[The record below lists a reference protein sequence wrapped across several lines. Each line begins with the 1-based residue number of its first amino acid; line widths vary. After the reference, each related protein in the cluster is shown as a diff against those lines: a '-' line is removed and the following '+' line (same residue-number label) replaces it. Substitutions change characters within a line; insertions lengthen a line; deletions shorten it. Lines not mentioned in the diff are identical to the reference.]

1 MKLKSVF
8 LFLKIISNIIL
19 LRPFGNIIHDITQ
32 KYEEISLQELRKYEK
47 LRVKINKARL
57 DITFLKNCQTFNVT
71 PKFLIFKLPPQHN
84 GDIKFIQKHLLK
96 SAILRRN
103 KEMVKLE
110 IDLQRT
116 TQNIRSNLSALDFYI
131 LQSATRKNVLAT
143 EKHLIRKHEK
153 KLQNLTKNRVTPFK
167 SEDTIINRSSYK
179 CTKEELDI
187 LKHGLDYAI
196 PPRFVNKTDVYATF
210 EVIYRVLKK
219 DLKHEKDSG
228 EIKSQLSYLA
238 SSYVNGYKPT
248 KNTLEKHKILKKLR
262 TNKDIIITRPDK
274 GNGIVIL
281 DRKEYINMMH
291 DIIKDT
297 TKFKL
302 LNNDMTLSRESK
314 LKRFLLSLKKKGFF
328 NISDYDKIYP
338 SGSTVA
344 RAYGLPKMH
353 KLNSSN
359 DKLKLR
365 PIISSINTYNY
376 ELSSF
381 LAKLLDPCINKKYC
395 AQDTFSFV
403 RDINKVS
410 SSNKF
415 MVSYD
420 VTSLFTN
427 IPLDETIK
435 IAVDLILEKNS
446 KIKITKRELTKLFY
460 FATSE
465 SHFLFNGQYYDQIN
479 GVAMGSPIA
488 PVLANLFMSHFEN
501 KWIKE
506 YKNHQIFFYQRYV
519 DGIFCMMEN
528 EAAANDFLSFLNTKH
543 TDIKFTMETQNNNSL
558 PFLDV
563 LITSTENNLITSIY
577 RKKTFTGLF
586 LCFTSF
592 TPYKYKLGLIKTL
605 IDRAFKICHNWSIFH
620 NDLIKIKELLIKNNF
635 PLNVINK
642 TVKKYI
648 DNIHNKSI
656 SKTVDDKDI
665 SYLKL
670 PYVGK
675 FSKYTQQKINRLC
688 KKFCKNTNIQLVFS
702 PCKISNFFS
711 SKDII
716 PHVLKSSVVYKYTCA
731 NCQIGYVGETYRHL
745 HERVKEHLTQK
756 SSHIFKHLEENP
768 LCKQKSDISCF
779 QIIDNDN
786 SVFRLKIKEALHIN
800 WTKPEL
806 NKQVKHLAVSISV

>member
-1 MKLKSVF
+1 M
-8 LFLKIISNIIL
+8 
-19 LRPFGNIIHDITQ
+19 
-32 KYEEISLQELRKYEK
+32 
-47 LRVKINKARL
+47 
-57 DITFLKNCQTFNVT
+57 
-71 PKFLIFKLPPQHN
+71 
-84 GDIKFIQKHLLK
+84 
-96 SAILRRN
+96 
-103 KEMVKLE
+103 
-110 IDLQRT
+110 
-116 TQNIRSNLSALDFYI
+116 
-131 LQSATRKNVLAT
+131 
-143 EKHLIRKHEK
+143 
-153 KLQNLTKNRVTPFK
+153 
-167 SEDTIINRSSYK
+167 
-179 CTKEELDI
+179 
-187 LKHGLDYAI
+187 
-196 PPRFVNKTDVYATF
+196 
-210 EVIYRVLKK
+210 KK
-219 DLKHEKDSG
+219 DLKHEKDNG

-238 SSYVNGYKPT
+238 SSYTNNYKPT

-262 TNKDIIITRPDK
+262 ENNDIIITRPDK

-281 DRKEYINMMH
+281 DRKDYIDMMH
-291 DIIKDT
+291 DIIKDS

-302 LNNDMTLSRESK
+302 LDNDMTLSRESK

-328 NISDYDKIYP
+328 DKNDYDKIYP
-338 SGSTVA
+338 SGSSIA

-376 ELSSF
+376 ELSCF

-403 RDINKVS
+403 RDIKKVS

-435 IAVDLILEKNS
+435 IAVDLIFEKNS

-501 KWIKE
+501 KWIEE
-506 YKNHQIFFYQRYV
+506 YNENQIFFYQRYV
-519 DGIFCMMEN
+519 DDIFCMMGN
-528 EAAANDFLSFLNTKH
+528 ETAANDFLSFLNSKH
-543 TDIKFTMETQNNNSL
+543 PDIKFTMETQNNDSL

-563 LITSTENNLITSIY
+563 LITSTDNKLITSIY

-592 TPYKYKLGLIKTL
+592 TPYKYKSGLVKTL
-605 IDRAFKICHNWSIFH
+605 VDRAYKICHNWSIFH
-620 NDLIKIKELLIKNNF
+620 TELTKIKDLLIKNNF
-635 PLNVINK
+635 PIKIINK
-642 TVKKYI
+642 IIKDYLNKIHKKDSDKI
-648 DNIHNKSI
+648 VDN
-656 SKTVDDKDI
+656 KDI

-675 FSKYTQQKINRLC
+675 FSKFTQQKINKLC
-688 KKFCKNTNIQLVFS
+688 KEFCKNTNIQLVFS

-711 SKDII
+711 SKDSI

-731 NCQIGYVGETYRHL
+731 NCQIGYVGETCRHL

-768 LCKQKSDISCF
+768 ICKEKSDISSF

-786 SVFRLKIKEALHIN
+786 SVFRLKIKEAIHIN

-806 NKQVKHLAVSISV
+806 NKQVKHMVVSISV